1 MDRIRKQVQD
11 ILRQDAGGRN
21 ERRLIMEDNK
31 TMEMQKP
38 MPLIGDPAPEFRAM
52 TTMGKIDFPQDYKG
66 SWVVLFSH
74 PADFTPVCTTEF
86 ITFARMAD
94 EFAELNTKLIGL
106 SIDSLHSHLT
116 WAKSIEDIDYK
127 GGGKVKLPFPII
139 ADISMSV
146 AKKYGMLQT
155 VANTQTV
162 RAVFIIDPE
171 GMIRTILF
179 YPMSTGRNMDEIK
192 RIIQALQVHDK
203 EDVSTPA
210 DWRPGDDV
218 VMGAPL
224 TLEAAD
230 ERLAL
235 EDDSVE
241 VLDWYLAM
249 RKLSE

>member
-106 SIDSLHSHLT
+106 SIDSLHSHLA

>member
-11 ILRQDAGGRN
+11 ILRLDAGGRN

-106 SIDSLHSHLT
+106 SIDSLHSHLA